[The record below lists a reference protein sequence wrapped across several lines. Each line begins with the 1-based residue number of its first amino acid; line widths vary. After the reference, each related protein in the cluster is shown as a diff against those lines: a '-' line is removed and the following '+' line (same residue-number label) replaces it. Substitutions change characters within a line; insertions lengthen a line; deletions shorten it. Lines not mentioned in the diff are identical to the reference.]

1 MARASIATVT
11 ANPPAPPAPPAG
23 AAQAGGRG
31 DLLRVAIDLFA
42 LHGFAGA
49 SMRDIARA
57 AGCSVANVY
66 HHYRNKEALWL
77 AVLAGSIADLPAVL
91 AVAADDAPATGIA
104 DPFDRLQRLV
114 RAHVATSHRFP
125 RELRILF
132 VDEGRLSP
140 DANAVNR
147 RLQHAILRLYLD
159 ELERLVR
166 AGIVGKADLRIKALN
181 VLGVVNWHLRW
192 MAREATPERRRTE
205 ADAIVAFVRRALDER
220 TVAA

>member
-1 MARASIATVT
+1 MARASIATAT
-11 ANPPAPPAPPAG
+11 ANRPAPPAPAG
-23 AAQAGGRG
+23 APQASGRG
-31 DLLRVAIDLFA
+31 ELLRVAIDLFA

-77 AVLAGSIADLPAVL
+77 AVLAGSIDDLPAVL
-91 AVAADDAPATGIA
+91 AAAADDAPATGSA
-104 DPFDRLQRLV
+104 GPFDRIRRLV

-125 RELRILF
+125 RELQILF
-132 VDEGRLSP
+132 IDEGRLSP
-140 DANAVNR
+140 EGNAINR
-147 RLQHAILRLYLD
+147 RLQHAILRLYMD
-159 ELERLVR
+159 ELDRLVR
-166 AGIVGKADLRIKALN
+166 AGIVGKADLKIKALN

-192 MAREATPERRRTE
+192 MERAATPERRMAE
-205 ADAIVAFVRRALDER
+205 ADAIVAFVLRALDER